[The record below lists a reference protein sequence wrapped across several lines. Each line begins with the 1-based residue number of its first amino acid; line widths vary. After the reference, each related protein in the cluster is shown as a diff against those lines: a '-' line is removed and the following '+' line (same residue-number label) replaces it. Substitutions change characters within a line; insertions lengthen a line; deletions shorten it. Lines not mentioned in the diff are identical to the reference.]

1 MKVLVCEYTDF
12 VKINKKLSPGKGSEE
27 PKSVWSSQTHSTGT
41 YTVSVLRPARPQAT
55 VGSNTFANR
64 LQYFSLIEKTLQS

>member
-1 MKVLVCEYTDF
+1 MKVLVCEYTQ
-12 VKINKKLSPGKGSEE
+12 ILLKKNGKGSEE

-64 LQYFSLIEKTLQS
+64 LQYLGLIEKTLQS